1 MLNRLNH
8 LPVDLTG
15 LNYNITTDSVPWFLI
30 SLLKK
35 YQKISYICSDNKE
48 LYYLSENLRI
58 LLPEII
64 IFQLPSFDC
73 PLFSNISPTVEN
85 KSIRISALT
94 SVLSSNNKFSILL
107 TTFDSLL
114 LKTTPKTLLKD
125 RIIEINIQKDY
136 SIDGI
141 KKFIYEIE
149 KIYRN
154 KFYFIKNYMGQCIL
168 IKK

>member
-1 MLNRLNH
+1 MLNKLNH
-8 LPVDLTG
+8 LPVDLAG
-15 LNYNITTDSVPWFLI
+15 LNYNITSDSVPWFLI

-58 LLPEII
+58 LLPEIT

-107 TTFDSLL
+107 TTFDSL
-114 LKTTPKTLLKD
+114 
-125 RIIEINIQKDY
+125 Y
-136 SIDGI
+136 
-141 KKFIYEIE
+141 
-149 KIYRN
+149 
-154 KFYFIKNYMGQCIL
+154 
-168 IKK
+168 